1 MKPIVYDCERRAY
14 KVPASWP
21 FPGERANPPPPRQK
35 TKPRPVHTYPVPD
48 FMHQVDNDAIF

>member
-35 TKPRPVHTYPVPD
+35 TKARRAYTYSMPKPLPD
-48 FMHQVDNDAIF
+48 IDNDALL

>member
-1 MKPIVYDCERRAY
+1 MKPIVWDCERRAY

-35 TKPRPVHTYPVPD
+35 TKTRRAYTYPVPT
-48 FMHQVDNDAIF
+48 FMRGLDNDALL